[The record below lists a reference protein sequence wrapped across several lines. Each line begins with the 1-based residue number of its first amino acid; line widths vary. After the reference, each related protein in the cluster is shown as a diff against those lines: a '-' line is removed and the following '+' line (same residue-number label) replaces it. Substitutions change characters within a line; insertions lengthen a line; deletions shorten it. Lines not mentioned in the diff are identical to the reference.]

1 MKKTFKGFTLVE
13 CLVSMAILAIA
24 CMTLGGIEAAVAR
37 RNNVNHF
44 NNTSL
49 ANQMAYI
56 EKYSDS
62 ETVKIINT
70 YSGGSAKKPPNG
82 TNSGTTAY
90 VKVTKIKQIPASET
104 DPSKYD
110 PLSKNFIV
118 ANRAANS
125 SCSYP
130 VDIYVMYSRDTK
142 DVKSNDSNYGTVAS
156 SITNTSSGVEGESNL
171 RYKYI
176 LGH

>member
-24 CMTLGGIEAAVAR
+24 CMTLGGIEASVAR

-62 ETVKIINT
+62 ETVKITST

-90 VKVTKIKQIPASET
+90 VKVTKIKQMPSGTANTSE
-104 DPSKYD
+104 YD
-110 PLSKNFIV
+110 PLSKNFKT
-118 ANRAANS
+118 ANRVANS

-130 VDIYVMYSRDTK
+130 VNIYVMYSRDTQ
-142 DVKSNDSNYGTVAS
+142 DVKSNDSSYGTVAS

-176 LGH
+176 LGN